1 MRANNKTPGMKPAKD
16 STSLQAA
23 GRRQDRTCECD
34 ATGAAP
40 QRGDAELVA
49 GCLRGEAACW
59 EALVQRYQRLV
70 YAIVRRMD
78 MDEHAA
84 ADVFQTVF
92 AQLLA
97 QLPRIAEP
105 ARLQAWIVTTAK
117 REALSQRRLSRRT
130 ISMTAAPGGD
140 EEEWDVADEAALA
153 PEILEV
159 LQQCDLVRRG
169 LERLDPRCRQLLD
182 LLFNDD
188 DTPTG
193 YTAIAAR
200 MNIAVG
206 SIGATR
212 SRCLAKLRELVA
224 PS

>member
-1 MRANNKTPGMKPAKD
+1 MKPANEP
-16 STSLQAA
+16 TSLQAA
-23 GRRQDRTCECD
+23 GRQQDRACECE
-34 ATGAAP
+34 AARP
-40 QRGDAELVA
+40 AVECGDAELVA
-49 GCLRGEAACW
+49 GCLRGESRCW

-117 REALSQRRLSRRT
+117 REALAQRRRARRT
-130 ISMTAAPGGD
+130 ISLSAAPGDDGN
-140 EEEWDVADEAALA
+140 EWDVADESPIA
-153 PEILEV
+153 PEVLEV

-212 SRCLAKLRELVA
+212 SRCLAKLRDLVTA
-224 PS
+224 P